1 MKNHARK
8 ESMNSVKNSTHSFD
22 RLWMPFTYYRDT
34 LDYPPLVIKQGSG
47 IYIYDK
53 EGRSYIDCIG
63 SWWVSIFGHN
73 NPQITSAL
81 RDQLDRLEHVM
92 MAGMVS
98 EPALNLSH
106 LLAELLPKELSRIF
120 YSDNGS
126 TAVEIALKIALQY
139 HALRG
144 SNRSEFVSFDGG
156 YHGDTLGAMSVGMV
170 PQYHSLFHD
179 RFKKHHFAHS
189 PYCYRC
195 PACQNPSSCNADC
208 MDSLEK
214 ILELRHEHIAACI
227 FEPMVQ
233 GAAGMRIYPA
243 KVLSRIFSICKKYDI
258 LTIADEV
265 AMGFGRTGTMF
276 ACDNAGEIP
285 DIMCLAKGLTGGYLP
300 MAVTVVKETVFDE
313 FRGDYTTE
321 RILNHGHTFTGNP
334 LASSAACA
342 ALGLLKQYNIPSSL
356 KKICK
361 ILAEELEKFREFE
374 IVGDIR
380 SIGMIGAI
388 ELVKDPKTKEKLP
401 AELRIPFKIA
411 QKALDFGLLIR
422 PLGNVIYFMPPYII
436 TAEQMKNMLF
446 LTHCAFKE
454 VIHDEL
460 SNLR

>member
-1 MKNHARK
+1 MKTHARK
-8 ESMNSVKNSTHSFD
+8 ESMNSVKNSTRSFE

-47 IYIYDK
+47 IYIFD
-53 EGRSYIDCIG
+53 EDGRAYIDCIG

-73 NPQITSAL
+73 HPQITSAL
-81 RDQLDRLEHVM
+81 RDQLDKLEHVM
-92 MAGMVS
+92 MAGMIS
-98 EPALNLSH
+98 EPALNLSN
-106 LLAELLPKELSRIF
+106 LLAELLPEELSRIF

-156 YHGDTLGAMSVGMV
+156 YHGDTLGAMSVGMI

-265 AMGFGRTGTMF
+265 ATGFGRTGSMF
-276 ACDNAGEIP
+276 ACDNAGETP

-300 MAVTVVKETVFDE
+300 MAVTVVKESVFNE

-334 LASSAACA
+334 LAASAACA
-342 ALGLLKQYNIPSSL
+342 SLSLLKDINSL
-356 KKICK
+356 TEKSVV
-361 ILAEELEKFREFE
+361 LAEELDKFREFE

-388 ELVKDPKTKEKLP
+388 ELVKNRKAKETGV
-401 AELRIPFKIA
+401 AELRILFKIA
-411 QKALDFGLLIR
+411 QKPLIS
-422 PLGNVIYFMPPYII
+422 VF
-436 TAEQMKNMLF
+436 
-446 LTHCAFKE
+446 
-454 VIHDEL
+454 
-460 SNLR
+460 

>member
-1 MKNHARK
+1 METHATN
-8 ESMNSVKNSTHSFD
+8 ESMNFVKNSKNTFD

-34 LDYPPLVIKQGSG
+34 LDYPPLVINRGSG
-47 IYIYDK
+47 IYIFDK
-53 EGRSYIDCIG
+53 NGRSYIDCIG

-73 NPQITSAL
+73 NPQINNAL
-81 RDQLDRLEHVM
+81 RSQLDNLEHVM
-92 MAGMVS
+92 MAGIVS

-106 LLAELLPKELSRIF
+106 LLGEILPRELSRIF

-126 TAVEIALKIALQY
+126 TAVEIAMKIALQY

-144 SNRSEFVSFDGG
+144 SNRSEFVSFEGG
-156 YHGDTLGAMSVGMV
+156 YHGDTLGAMSVGMI

-195 PACQNPSSCNADC
+195 PAAKNPSNCNADC

-214 ILELRHEHIAACI
+214 ILEIRHEHIAACI
-227 FEPMVQ
+227 FEPIVQ
-233 GAAGMRIYPA
+233 GAVGMRIYPP
-243 KVLSRIFSICKKYDI
+243 KVLSRIFSLCKKYDV

-276 ACDNAGEIP
+276 ACDQAGIIP

-300 MAVTVVKETVFDE
+300 MAATVVKETVFNE
-313 FRGDYTTE
+313 FQGDYTSE

-342 ALGLLKQYNIPSSL
+342 ALTLLKQYNIPASL
-356 KKICK
+356 STISKTM
-361 ILAEELEKFREFE
+361 ADGLEKFREFE

-388 ELVKDPKTKEKLP
+388 ELVKNRTTKDKLP

-411 QKALDFGLLIR
+411 QKALDYGLLIR

-436 TAEQMKNMLF
+436 TEEQMQNMLF
-446 LTHCAFKE
+446 LTHRVFKE
-454 VIHDEL
+454 VIHEQL
-460 SNLR
+460 SDLQ

>member
-1 MKNHARK
+1 MVTRAKN
-8 ESMNSVKNSTHSFD
+8 ESASFAENSTNTFD

-34 LDYPPLVIKQGSG
+34 LDYPPLIIERGSG

-53 EGRSYIDCIG
+53 NGRSYIDCIG

-73 NPQITSAL
+73 HPQITGAL
-81 RDQLDRLEHVM
+81 RCQLDKLEHVM
-92 MAGMVS
+92 MAGVVS
-98 EPALNLSH
+98 EPALKLSH
-106 LLAELLPKELSRIF
+106 LLAGILPAQLSRIF

-144 SNRSEFVSFDGG
+144 NNRTEFVSFEGG
-156 YHGDTLGAMSVGMV
+156 YHGDTLGAMSVGMI
-170 PQYHSLFHD
+170 PQYHALFHD

-195 PACQNPSSCNADC
+195 PACQTPSTCNADC

-214 ILELRHEHIAACI
+214 ILEIRHEHIAACI

-243 KVLSRIFSICKKYDI
+243 KVLSRIFSICKKYGI

-265 AMGFGRTGTMF
+265 AMGFGRTGNMF
-276 ACDNAGEIP
+276 ACDHAAEVP
-285 DIMCLAKGLTGGYLP
+285 DIMCLSKGLTGGFLP
-300 MAVTVVKETVFDE
+300 MAATVVKENIFNE
-313 FRGDYTTE
+313 FCGDYTSD

-342 ALGLLKQYNIPSSL
+342 TLTLLKQYEIPSSL
-356 KKICK
+356 QKISNIMK
-361 ILAEELEKFREFE
+361 QGLEKFKEFE
-374 IVGDIR
+374 IVGDVR
-380 SIGMIGAI
+380 SLGMVAAI
-388 ELVKDPKTKEKLP
+388 ELVKDVKTKEKLP

-422 PLGNVIYFMPPYII
+422 PLGNIIYFMPPYII
-436 TAEQMKNMLF
+436 TEEQMQNMLF
-446 LTHCAFKE
+446 LTHCVFKE
-454 VIHDEL
+454 VIHGEL